1 MEHIRLK
8 KLKINNEYRKNP
20 FGNPIPN
27 KDRNGNYNKI
37 KNEVND
43 VVNRTLSISK
53 KNKFNPY
60 LIMKIELEDNI
71 SFLEDDYKKLE
82 YFGLEIVDNESKQIQ
97 VVFTED
103 VKLKN
108 FKEALE
114 EYKNGVIAQTK
125 IKYIDLF
132 NKIKSIGPWSREDKL
147 EFKLEELRNYD
158 YIDCYLWIF
167 ETLSISKKKMKEFSD
182 TISKSECAKVTDTY
196 VSKSVSV
203 ARVRLQDKQFID
215 NILDNPLVFKVDK
228 VKRNIIA
235 INEIKKIQDTNIDE
249 IKFDLS
255 KMNGDN
261 ASICVIDSGI
271 SKQHPLFKGVIG
283 ESKTFYYGDTYSDS
297 DVDKDGHGTA
307 VASICEYG
315 EFDSE
320 SNFIPELY
328 IHSAKI
334 HDGKYTAPIH
344 LCLDEIEKNIGVI
357 SGDLR
362 LAVNDFISGV
372 LTFDELV
379 EYFPKDIRP
388 YVRMVYSKYDNIY
401 DKLIPNQMKEIVDYF
416 YNNYNCKIFNLSQG
430 DGDEVF
436 SGGRPKAWACVLDE
450 IQNEKN
456 VVFVVSTGNYFYEY
470 NGSNNYED
478 ILKNYPNYFLQQ
490 NDVKILNPATSITS
504 LTVGGIALTDSLVS
518 SNGIYDI
525 NTISKKNQLSS
536 ISRVG
541 PGPLSCLKP
550 EFVAYSGDR
559 AVKTLC
565 GYSSVEENK
574 GLQKLVFDNKDKIFK
589 FDYGTSLSAPYI
601 SHILGCILNKYNDV
615 SANLLRAMLASSSY
629 YTEEMKSCFKKEGL
643 DNDLINDEF
652 RNIKNN
658 ICEKTIRFNTF
669 GYGYPDKHRC
679 LNSFDNRVTLISDV
693 YKKEER
699 IKVNTFNIFEIPL
712 PESFRKSSGKKR
724 VIVSLAYNPPV
735 KNTRADYKGVS
746 LSFDLIKG
754 KNLDTV
760 LNSIEKVEKDSIE
773 KIEKKYKCKI
783 EGKSIIQKGTLQKGI
798 YEFVKDSGFTDNL
811 YLVIK
816 AKKNWSEEPQAYALT
831 VVLES
836 SDAKL
841 KFYNEIKEKI
851 YIKESVNQ
859 TGQAINRKNK
869 IRKRTKL

>member
-1 MEHIRLK
+1 MEHIKFK

-20 FGNPIPN
+20 FGKSVPD

-37 KNEVND
+37 KTAVND
-43 VVNRTLSISK
+43 VINRTLNISR

-60 LIMKIELEDNI
+60 LIMKIELEDDI
-71 SFLEDDYKKLE
+71 TFVDDDYKKLE

-103 VKLKN
+103 IKLKN
-108 FKEALE
+108 FKKALE
-114 EYKNGVIAQTK
+114 EYKNGVLAKTK
-125 IKYIDLF
+125 VKYIDLF
-132 NKIKSIGPWSREDKL
+132 NKIKSIRPWSREDKL
-147 EFKLEELRNYD
+147 EFNLEELRDYD

-167 ETLSISKKKMKEFSD
+167 ETLNVSKKKMEEFSD
-182 TISKSECAKVTDTY
+182 IISKSECAKVTDTY

-203 ARVRLQDKQFID
+203 ARVRLQDKQFVN

-228 VKRNIIA
+228 IKRNTIT

-255 KMNGDN
+255 KMNGEN

-307 VASICEYG
+307 VASVCEYG

-334 HDGKYTAPIH
+334 HDGKYTAPIY

-357 SGDLR
+357 SDDLR

-372 LTFDELV
+372 LTFDELA
-379 EYFPKDIRP
+379 ECFDKDIRP

-401 DKLIPNQMKEIVDYF
+401 DILIPNQMRRIVDYF

-430 DGDEVF
+430 DSDEVF

-450 IQNEKN
+450 IQNEKD

-470 NGSNNYED
+470 NESNNYED
-478 ILKNYPNYFLQQ
+478 ILRNYPNYFVQQ
-490 NDVKILNPATSITS
+490 NDVKIIDPATSITS
-504 LTVGGIALTDSLVS
+504 LTVGGIALTDSIVS

-525 NTISKKNQLSS
+525 NTISKRNQLSS
-536 ISRVG
+536 VSRVG
-541 PGPLSCLKP
+541 PGPLLCLKP

-565 GYSSVEENK
+565 GYSRVEENK

-589 FDYGTSLSAPYI
+589 FDYGTSFSAPYV
-601 SHILGCILNKYNDV
+601 SHILGCVLNKYNDA
-615 SANLLRAMLASSSY
+615 SANLLRAMIASSAY
-629 YTEEMKSCFKKEGL
+629 YTEEMESCFKKECL
-643 DNDLINDEF
+643 DNNLINNEF
-652 RNIKNN
+652 KNNKNN
-658 ICEKTIRFNTF
+658 ICEKTIKFNTF

-679 LNSFDNRVTLISDV
+679 LNSFDNRVTLVSDV
-693 YKKEER
+693 YEREER

-712 PESFRKSSGKKR
+712 PKSFRKSSGTKR

-754 KNLDTV
+754 KDLNTV
-760 LNSIEKVEKDSIE
+760 LNSVEKVEEDAIE
-773 KIEKKYKCKI
+773 KIEEKYKCTI
-783 EGKSIIQKGTLQKGI
+783 EGKSIIQKGTLQRGI
-798 YEFVKDSGFTDNL
+798 YHFVRDCGFTDNL

-836 SDAKL
+836 SDNKL

-851 YIKESVNQ
+851 NQ
-859 TGQAINRKNK
+859 TEQVINRKNK
-869 IRKRTKL
+869 IKKRTRL